1 MKKAIIF
8 DMDGTLFQTN
18 LILEEALERT
28 FEKLRSKKLWNEAT
42 PIDTYRQIMGVPLQV
57 VWQTL
62 CPEHSKEVRE
72 QSNAW
77 FHEQLVQ
84 LIRSKK
90 GALYKGVEDTLIKLA
105 VNHPIYIASN
115 GQTPY
120 LQAIYETYELQQ
132 WVIKF
137 YSIDGIESGNKSE
150 LVQRVIEENQLE
162 TGYVIGD
169 RLSDFVAAKDNGF
182 QSIGV
187 RFDFAQENELEKADV
202 VVNHFEDILAVIK

>member
-8 DMDGTLFQTN
+8 DMDGTIFQTN
-18 LILEEALERT
+18 LILEEALEAT
-28 FEKLRSKKLWNEAT
+28 FEKLRAQKLWKGAT

-62 CPEHSKEVRE
+62 CPEHSEEVRE

-77 FHEQLVQ
+77 FHEQLVR
-84 LIRSKK
+84 LIRHKR
-90 GALYKGVEDTLIKLA
+90 GALYEGVEQTLSKLT

-120 LQAIYETYELQQ
+120 LQAIFETYEMQQ

-137 YSIDGIESGNKSE
+137 YSIDEIESGNKSK
-150 LVQRVIEENQLE
+150 LVQRVIDENQLE
-162 TGYVIGD
+162 TGFVIGD

-187 RFDFAQENELEKADV
+187 RFDFAQEDELEKADV
-202 VVNHFEDILAVIK
+202 VVNYFEDILAVVN

>member
-18 LILEEALERT
+18 LILEEALEGT
-28 FEKLRSKKLWNEAT
+28 FEKLRAQKLWNGAT

-62 CPEHSKEVRE
+62 CPEHAEEVRQ
-72 QSNAW
+72 QSNIG
-77 FHEQLVQ
+77 FHEQLIQ
-84 LIRSKK
+84 LIRAKK
-90 GALYKGVEDTLIKLA
+90 GALYEGVEETLAKLA
-105 VNHPIYIASN
+105 ANYPIYIASN
-115 GQTPY
+115 GQSPY
-120 LQAIYETYELQQ
+120 LQAIFETYEMQQ
-132 WVIKF
+132 WVFKF

-162 TGYVIGD
+162 NGYIVGD
-169 RLSDFVAAKDNGF
+169 RLSDFVAAKDNEF

-202 VVNHFEDILAVIK
+202 VVNSFEDILAVVN